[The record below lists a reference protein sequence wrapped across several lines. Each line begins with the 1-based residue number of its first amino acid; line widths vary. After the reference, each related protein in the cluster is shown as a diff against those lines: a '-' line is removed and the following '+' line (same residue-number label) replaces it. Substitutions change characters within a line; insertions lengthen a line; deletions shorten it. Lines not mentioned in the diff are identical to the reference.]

1 MWEYNN
7 PNELYHFQVKGA
19 KHGIR
24 RYQYEDGSLTPAGRK
39 HYGIGEARDEGLV
52 EKDKKYGEAD
62 ENGGYTLSKRDKRKI
77 EKEEAKAAKEE
88 AKARYEQARQDY
100 RAQLKKAAHDANS
113 MDIAEVQRLNNEFNQ
128 RNLLRQN
135 ASKELQA
142 TMSKKEKRIEAVKK
156 AAMDTVT
163 TVVANKAK
171 KMLQEYTS
179 KKLDEILSGT
189 QQSVA
194 KEAAKSAK
202 SADKDSKKT
211 TTDTKSA
218 VDAAMDALKKS
229 NPKMYEDLQDKINKK
244 K

>member
-88 AKARYEQARQDY
+88 AKVKYEQARQDY
-100 RAQLKKAAHDANS
+100 RAQLKKAARDANS
-113 MDIAEVQRLNNEFNQ
+113 MDITEVQRLNNEFNQ
-128 RNLLRQN
+128 RNLLRVN
-135 ASKELQA
+135 ASKELAA

-156 AAMDTVT
+156 AAMETVT

-171 KMLQEYTS
+171 KMLQDYTS
-179 KKLDEILSGT
+179 KKLDEIINGA
-189 QQSVA
+189 QQSVV
-194 KEAAKSAK
+194 KEATKSTK
-202 SADKDSKKT
+202 SADKDNKKT